1 MPDYVDTLK
10 ENATRETPARR
21 EQNAT
26 RVMFFVAG
34 FATAGWS
41 ALVPF
46 AKMNTGV
53 NDGTLGMLL
62 LCLGVGALVAM
73 PLTGYLTTRFGCRAV
88 MTLATL
94 AFCLMLPLLA
104 ILPSPALLALALL
117 IFGMGVGTTDCAMN
131 VQAILVEK
139 AAPVP
144 MMSGFH
150 GFYSLGGI
158 AGAGAVSGMMSSGLT
173 PFGASMVAA
182 IFSLLLLAYSFR
194 GLLTWANP
202 PEGPAFALPKGA
214 VLTIGAICFA
224 VFLAEG
230 TVLDWS
236 AVFLT
241 EHRAMPE
248 TLGGLGFAFF
258 ATAMTVGRLTGDRI
272 VARFGR
278 EKVVLLGALT
288 AAAGLALPVVIPS
301 WQFALV
307 GYLLIGIGCANI
319 VPVMFTAIGRQKS
332 MPQATAVPA
341 MTTLGYIG
349 VLAGPAS
356 IGFIAHVSSLPI
368 AFLMVTALLLAVA
381 LLSRRVSM

>member
-1 MPDYVDTLK
+1 MPDHVDTLHQS
-10 ENATRETPARR
+10 AAETPARR

-26 RVMFFVAG
+26 RAMFFVAG

-73 PLTGYLTTRFGCRAV
+73 PLTGHLTTRFGCRAV
-88 MTLATL
+88 MTVATL
-94 AFCLMLPLLA
+94 AFCLMLPLLSV
-104 ILPSPALLALALL
+104 IPSPVLLALALL
-117 IFGMGVGTTDCAMN
+117 VFGMGVGTTDCAMN

-139 AAPVP
+139 AAPKP

-158 AGAGAVSGMMSSGLT
+158 AGAGAVSGLMASGLS
-173 PFGASMVAA
+173 PFAASLAA
-182 IFSLLLLAYSFR
+182 AVVSLLLLGYSFR
-194 GLLTWANP
+194 GLLTYANP
-202 PEGPAFALPKGA
+202 PEGPAFALPHGA

-241 EHRAMPE
+241 EHRDMPD
-248 TLGGLGFAFF
+248 TLGGLGFACF

-278 EKVVLLGALT
+278 EKVVILGALT
-288 AAAGLALPVVIPS
+288 AAIGLALPVIVPS
-301 WQFALV
+301 WHVALV
-307 GYLLIGIGCANI
+307 GYMLIGIGCANI

-332 MPQATAVPA
+332 MPQAAAVPA
-341 MTTLGYIG
+341 VTTLGYIG
-349 VLAGPAS
+349 VLAGPAT
-356 IGFIAHVSSLPI
+356 IGFVAHLSSLPV
-368 AFLMVTALLLAVA
+368 AFIMVTVLMLLVVA
-381 LLSRRVSM
+381 LSRRVRM